1 MSDNLQETLYQNIRQ
16 ALLSGQYMP
25 GERLKIRD
33 LAAQWGSSPMPVRTA
48 LQRLVSEG
56 ALEGEQQRSVRVP
69 LMTDERFKH
78 ILQVRLNLEGQAA
91 ELAAERLSAEQI
103 AQLRRC
109 VEQMEVALEGRDLSK
124 YLHENSQFHLIL
136 YHACG
141 NPILLRMI
149 ESLWLQVGPFFNRL
163 FTEADLSPRL
173 NDFHLQALQ
182 ALEAGDSRGV
192 RHAVEQDL
200 TYFGR
205 FLLNLLALEPA

>member
-149 ESLWLQVGPFFNRL
+149 EALWLQVGPFFNRL